1 MSIPANPSTYSLV
14 ADAMNAAI
22 HTLNATSSSTV
33 VTNNAASFMENVKVQ
48 LWAASSTDKLLE
60 TTAVMV
66 TATGSST
73 VTLPT
78 DYDHE
83 QELRIFDG
91 PDENRGVVR
100 AATSNAVQL
109 GTEFQADAD
118 SIVGSYVFTL
128 GGTGSAQEAQ
138 IASYNDTTKWATM
151 QATFGTQPDTTTTY
165 LVASQWWALRKLDY
179 WAGIHYNSRPSHY
192 RMVSTTTYVMP
203 PADTAYP
210 IRIYYGSNLTRLDDS
225 GFVFVRHMRERR
237 AYWMQGLKVCTLE
250 QFDDDRWGAQNDLWL
265 KVYLPNYGGK
275 NPVYTR
281 AEFSR

>member
-22 HTLNATSSSTV
+22 HTLNASSSSTV
-33 VTNNAASFMENVKVQ
+33 VTNNAVSFMENVKVQ

-66 TATGSST
+66 VATGSST
-73 VTLPT
+73 VSLPT
-78 DYDHE
+78 DFDHE
-83 QELRIFDG
+83 QELRIYDG
-91 PDENRGVVR
+91 PDENRGGVR
-100 AATSNAVQL
+100 AATVNAIQL

-128 GGTGSAQEAQ
+128 SGTGSAQEAQ

-151 QATFGTQPDTTTTY
+151 QASFATQPDTTTTY

-179 WAGIHYNSRPSHY
+179 WAGTHYNSRPSHY

-210 IRIYYGSNLTRLDDS
+210 IRIYYGANLTRLDDS
-225 GFVFVRHMRERR
+225 GAVFIKHMRERR
-237 AYWMQGLKVCTLE
+237 YYWIQGLKVETMGM
-250 QFDDDRWGAQNDLWL
+250 FDDDRYGQESQKWQLILA
-265 KVYLPNYGGK
+265 NYGGK
-275 NPVYTR
+275 NPTYTQC
-281 AEFSR
+281 AFSR